1 MASSMVSSRFA
12 YPTYVLRRKVFK
24 LFGGAFHIFN
34 PQGELV
40 FFANM
45 KAFKLREDI
54 RLYSGE
60 DMQQEVLVIKA
71 RQILDI
77 SAVYDVMDA
86 ATNQKVGALKRKGLK
101 SVLRDEW
108 VFLDESDREIGLI
121 QEDSTMM
128 ALVRRFLTNLIPQS
142 YHATLNGVPVATM
155 KQNFNPF
162 VLRITL
168 DFSKDF
174 NRKLDRRLGIAAGIL
189 LCAIEGRQS

>member
-1 MASSMVSSRFA
+1 MVSSRFA
-12 YPTYVLRRKVFK
+12 YPTYLLRRKVFK

-45 KAFKLREDI
+45 KAFKLKEDI
-54 RLYSGE
+54 RLYTGE
-60 DMQQEVLVIKA
+60 DMQQEVLLIKA

-86 ATNQKVGALKRKGLK
+86 STSQKVGALKRKGLK

-108 VFLDESDREIGLI
+108 VFMDESDREIGLI
-121 QEDSTMM
+121 QEDSTVM

-142 YHATLNGVPVATM
+142 YHATINGMPVATM

-162 VLRITL
+162 VLKITL

-174 NRKLDRRLGIAAGIL
+174 NRVLDRRLGIAAAIL